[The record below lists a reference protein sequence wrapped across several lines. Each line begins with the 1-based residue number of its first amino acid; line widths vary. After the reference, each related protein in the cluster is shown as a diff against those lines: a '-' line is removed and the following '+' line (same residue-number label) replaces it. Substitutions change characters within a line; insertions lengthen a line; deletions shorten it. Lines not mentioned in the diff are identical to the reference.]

1 MKDLIHNAVEICEK
15 GNLRLHK
22 ISCNNSE
29 VMLSLP
35 ESERATITQT
45 DLEPCQKSFSPEK
58 VLGIQWCIESDTFC
72 FKLTLKD
79 HPLTRRGIL
88 ATVASIYDP
97 LGLISPLV
105 LVGKMILQR
114 MCQDRSDW
122 DDPLPD
128 DLRPDWECWNA
139 ELLKLSEIKIP
150 RCFIPDGLGQAVSV
164 QLHHFSDASLSGYG
178 QCSYVRLKTTD
189 ERVHCALVMAK
200 ARVAPLMPVTIPRL
214 ELQAATISAKVS
226 KVLETEMGY
235 KDMSHHFWMDS
246 KVVLGYIKNDTK
258 RLKIFVANR
267 VQRIR
272 EVSQPTQWKYVPTTD
287 NPADYATRGLTAD
300 EIAKSNWLT
309 GPKFLWETEAS
320 PQTADIDLEIP
331 PDDVEV
337 KPTVVHIVQQM
348 KFTSFTERMSRFSS
362 YSKAVTAVA
371 VIVECSL
378 KKREKLFS
386 KIQVR
391 NLAETN
397 LIRVIQQETFEDSI
411 QNLQKRYTSS
421 HRDDP
426 LKNLD
431 PFLDENGL
439 LRVGGRLKRSAFLY
453 GVKHPIL
460 LPKRNHFSTL
470 VESHYHGRIGHQ
482 GRSMTINEIRNHGC
496 WIVGCRSTVSSL
508 IQNCVTCKKLR
519 GRRVSQKMANLPE
532 DRTEPSPPFTHCGLD
547 CFGQFIVKE
556 GRKEL
561 KRYGLIFTCL
571 ASRAVHIEDLDY
583 MSTDSFINAL
593 RCLIAIRGK
602 VLMIRCDQGT
612 NFVGASHELKENLN
626 KLNIDS
632 IARKL
637 LSQNCEFLFNTPSSS
652 HMGGVWERQIRTIR
666 NVSDGIL
673 IQNGT
678 QLNTSALHTFLFETM
693 AIINSRPLTV
703 DDLEDPNGPLP
714 LSPNNIL
721 TMKSGIV
728 TPPPPGDFVRED
740 IYARKRSPISGQS
753 VLDKVGK
760 RIFVQSSVKENL
772 ARYQRKYQS
781 W

>member
-1 MKDLIHNAVEICEK
+1 
-15 GNLRLHK
+15 
-22 ISCNNSE
+22 
-29 VMLSLP
+29 MLSFQMVWVKQ
-35 ESERATITQT
+35 SQYNFTT
-45 DLEPCQKSFSPEK
+45 
-58 VLGIQWCIESDTFC
+58 
-72 FKLTLKD
+72 
-79 HPLTRRGIL
+79 
-88 ATVASIYDP
+88 
-97 LGLISPLV
+97 
-105 LVGKMILQR
+105 
-114 MCQDRSDW
+114 
-122 DDPLPD
+122 
-128 DLRPDWECWNA
+128 
-139 ELLKLSEIKIP
+139 
-150 RCFIPDGLGQAVSV
+150 
-164 QLHHFSDASLSGYG
+164 FSDASFSGYG

-189 ERVHCALVMAK
+189 EKVHCALVMAK
-200 ARVAPLMPVTIPRL
+200 ARVAPLKPVTIPRL

-235 KDMSHHFWMDS
+235 KDMSHHFWTDS

-258 RLKIFVANR
+258 RLKMFVANR

-272 EVSQPTQWKYVPTTD
+272 EVSQPAQWKYVPTTV
-287 NPADYATRGLTAD
+287 NPADHATRGLTAD

-337 KPTVVHIVQQM
+337 KPTVVHIV
-348 KFTSFTERMSRFSS
+348 
-362 YSKAVTAVA
+362 
-371 VIVECSL
+371 
-378 KKREKLFS
+378 
-386 KIQVR
+386 R

-397 LIRVIQQETFEDSI
+397 LIRVIQQEAFKDSI

-421 HRDDP
+421 RRVDS

-470 VESHYHGRIGHQ
+470 VASHYHDCIGHQ
-482 GRSMTINEIRNHGC
+482 GRGMTINEIRNHRY

-519 GRRVSQKMANLPE
+519 GRRVTQKMANLPE
-532 DRTEPSPPFTHCGLD
+532 DRTEPSPPFTHCELD
-547 CFGQFIVKE
+547 CFGPFMIKE

-571 ASRAVHIEDLDY
+571 ASRAVHIEVLDD
-583 MSTDSFINAL
+583 MSTDSFINTL

-602 VLMIRCDQGT
+602 VLMIHCDQGT

-637 LSQNCEFLFNTPSSS
+637 LPQNCEFLFNTPSSS

-666 NVSDGIL
+666 SVLDGIL

-678 QLNTSALHTFLFETM
+678 QL
-693 AIINSRPLTV
+693 
-703 DDLEDPNGPLP
+703 DDLEDPNGLLS

-740 IYARKRSPISGQS
+740 IYARKRWRRVQYLANLFWTRWEKEYLYNLQS
-753 VLDKVGK
+753 RKTWQGTKENTRVGDIVMLKDENIFRSDWRLAKETYPSSDGLVKKVKLLMATPNLDKT
-760 RIFVQSSVKENL
+760 
-772 ARYQRKYQS
+772 
-781 W
+781 